1 MKPSDLIA
9 TARRTLGNSGTR
21 RPRQSDLKRAMSTA
35 YYAVFHQ
42 LCWNTAD
49 TFIGGQSAQRST
61 PAWRQAYRSVDHGL
75 AKGQCRNT
83 AKMGLFPQAI
93 QDVANAFVE
102 LQIERH
108 SADYDPL
115 HRLVRS
121 EVKTEID
128 RAEQVIKDFRTVP
141 IRDRRAFAA
150 WITLKSRT

>member
-21 RPRQSDLKRAMSTA
+21 RPRQTDLKRAMSTA

-42 LCWNTAD
+42 LCWNAAD

-61 PAWRQAYRSVDHGL
+61 PAWRQVYRSVEHGF
-75 AKGQCRNT
+75 AKKQCRNT
-83 AKMGLFPQAI
+83 AKICLFPQEI
-93 QDVANAFVE
+93 QDIANTFVE
-102 LQIERH
+102 LQVERH
-108 SADYDPL
+108 AADYDPL

-121 EVKTEID
+121 EVKSEID
-128 RAEQVIKDFRTVP
+128 RAEQVIRGFRTVP

-150 WITLKSRT
+150 WITFNTRA

>member
-9 TARRTLGNSGTR
+9 TARRTLGNSGSR

-35 YYAVFHQ
+35 YYAVFHL

-49 TFIGGQSAQRST
+49 TLIGGQSAQRST
-61 PAWRQAYRSVDHGL
+61 PAWRQAYRSVDHGF
-75 AKGQCRNT
+75 AKGQCRNNAT
-83 AKMGLFPQAI
+83 MSLFPQAI

-102 LQIERH
+102 LQVERH
-108 SADYDPL
+108 AADYDPL

-121 EVKTEID
+121 EVKSEID
-128 RAEQVIKDFRTVP
+128 RAEQVISDFLTVP

-150 WITLKSRT
+150 WITLKNRT